1 MNERDVSLDAM
12 RGVAALAVF
21 GWHAMLAFYP
31 LSSGYLGATPI
42 EASARSQFWF
52 VAVHGAG
59 AVAFFFVLSGFVLTR
74 LALTTG
80 RTDILVRGLIKR
92 WPRLAGPA
100 LLAVLG
106 SWLLFALGGYV
117 YAPAAALTGS
127 SWLARFGGALAD
139 GAPFE
144 PSLPGAVL
152 QGAVL
157 TFVRG
162 DSTYDSSLWTM
173 SYEFYGSLMVYAL
186 AFLLATRPSWRARLV
201 VIVGAAV
208 ACGAVN
214 PALIPFVA
222 GFALAAFLPRQG
234 FRVPAPVGAAAT
246 VLALLGC
253 GYTQGALGFYAPLT
267 ATWPAWL
274 PIPYLYAAAAAL
286 LIATAEGWVGM
297 RRLLSRPWGR
307 VCGELSFPFYLVHVP
322 VLCSAGASA
331 FLLTGSAPIAIA
343 ATLALAL
350 AAASLLALFSRW
362 WLARLNA
369 AVGALLGR
377 RGGAPVASAAS
388 PS

>member
-1 MNERDVSLDAM
+1 MTNERDVSLDAM
-12 RGVAALAVF
+12 RGIAALAVF
-21 GWHAMLAFYP
+21 GWHSMLAFYP

-42 EASARSQFWF
+42 AESARSQFWF

-74 LALTTG
+74 LSLTTG
-80 RTDILVRGLIKR
+80 RTDVLVRGLIKR

-100 LLAVLG
+100 LIAVLG
-106 SWLLFALGGYV
+106 SWLLFAVGGYF

-127 SWLARFGGALAD
+127 SWFARFGGALS
-139 GAPFE
+139 GASFQ
-144 PSLPGAVL
+144 PSFVGAFL

-157 TFVRG
+157 TFLRG

-173 SYEFYGSLMVYAL
+173 AYEFYGSLMVYAL
-186 AFLLATRPSWRARLV
+186 AFLLATRPAFRTRLIV
-201 VIVGAAV
+201 VAGAGV
-208 ACGAVN
+208 ACGAAN

-234 FRVPAPVGAAAT
+234 LKVSAPIGAVAAT
-246 VLALLGC
+246 VALLGC

-267 ATWPAWL
+267 AIWPTWL
-274 PIPYLYAAAAAL
+274 PIPYLYAAAATL
-286 LIATAEGWVGM
+286 LITAAEGWSGL

-307 VCGELSFPFYLVHVP
+307 ACGELSFPFYLVHVP
-322 VLCSAGASA
+322 ILCSAGAYA
-331 FLLTGSAPIAIA
+331 FLVTGSAPAAIA
-343 ATLALAL
+343 ATLAVSLV
-350 AAASLLALFSRW
+350 AATALALFSRW

-369 AVGALLGR
+369 AVAALLAR
-377 RGGAPVASAAS
+377 RPPAPVGSVAS